1 MNWWCSATDTAWSW
15 TWRPYLGAY
24 VVAGLLLL
32 GYVRGWRRE
41 GSPPVR
47 RVVAGTLGILV
58 VLIAAEW
65 PLAALGA
72 GYVLSAQMVRQVLVV
87 LVAVPLLLYAAP
99 VGIGRWLDGTERRRR
114 VRTALSRPVVA
125 IVAANAILVLLNT
138 PVVVEVMI
146 GSQLGSFVVD
156 AAWVVAGLLLWMPV
170 QPPRPIEP
178 RLVGPPAVAYLIVQ
192 SVAPLVPAF
201 FMTWAEFPLFAT
213 FELAP
218 RVWQGF
224 DPLSDQ
230 QTAAAIM
237 QGVGGLVMW
246 VQIAARFI
254 GWALREQRRD
264 AEAVADTDVDR
275 IAAAGGAPQR

>member
-1 MNWWCSATDTAWSW
+1 MSFWCSATDTAWSW
-15 TWRPYLGAY
+15 SWSPYLGAY
-24 VVAGLLLL
+24 LVAGLLTFL
-32 GYVRGWRRE
+32 YVRGWRRE
-41 GSPPVR
+41 GSPPTR
-47 RVVAGTLGILV
+47 RVVAGVLGIVV
-58 VLIAAEW
+58 VLVAAEW

-72 GYVLSAQMVRQVLVV
+72 GYLLSAQMVRQVLVV
-87 LVAVPLLLYAAP
+87 LIAVPLLLYAAP
-99 VGIGRWLDGTERRRR
+99 VGAGVWLEATERRRR
-114 VRTALSRPVVA
+114 IRHVMGRPVVA
-125 IVAANAILVLLNT
+125 IVTANAILVALNT

-156 AAWVVAGLLLWMPV
+156 VAWVVAGLVLWLPV

-178 RLVGPPAVAYLIVQ
+178 RLEGPPAAAYLIVQ

-201 FMTWAEFPLFAT
+201 FMTWAEYPLYGT

-224 DPLSDQ
+224 DPESDQ

-237 QGVGGLVMW
+237 QGVGGIVMW

-264 AEAVADTDVDR
+264 AAALADTDVDR
-275 IAAAGGAPQR
+275 IAAAGG